1 MLLGNQ
7 RILGEIR
14 SQPLPMPTLE
24 TTVDGLRLP
33 NPFVIG
39 SGPPGTNLSVINR
52 AFREGW
58 GAVIAKTVSLDSSKV
73 VNVSPRYAKLHSAD
87 GKEVIGWENIEL
99 ISDRPFGIWL
109 DEFKKAK
116 DAYPQGVLIASIM
129 EEFRKDSWVEIVERC
144 EAAGVD
150 GFELNFSCPH
160 GLPERKMGAAMGQDP
175 EVLEEV
181 CGWVMGAAKKP
192 VWAKMTPNITHIE
205 EPSRAA
211 LRAGCHGLSAI
222 NTIRSIMG
230 VNLDT
235 LRPEPSV
242 EGYTTPGGYSSK
254 AVKPIALRMVME
266 ISTMIRK
273 EFPGRSLSGLGGV
286 ETGHDA
292 AQFIL
297 LGSDTVQVCTGVM
310 KFGYECVK
318 PMCEELLAF
327 MAKHKFETLADFKG
341 KSLDYVTTHA
351 DLVHRQAERKAAKK
365 EAAVKVVKSDGEWS
379 GDEFVKQSDALSRS

>member
-1 MLLGNQ
+1 
-7 RILGEIR
+7 
-14 SQPLPMPTLE
+14 MPTLE
-24 TTVDGLRLP
+24 TTVNGLKLP

-58 GAVIAKTVSLDSSKV
+58 GAVIAKTISLVASKV
-73 VNVSPRYAKLHSAD
+73 VNVAPRYAKLYAND
-87 GKEVIGWENIEL
+87 KEEVIGWENIEL

-109 DEFKKAK
+109 DEFKKCK
-116 DAYPQGVLIASIM
+116 DAFPNGVLIASIM
-129 EEFRKDSWVEIVERC
+129 EEYRKDAWIEIVERC
-144 EAAGVD
+144 QAAGVD
-150 GFELNFSCPH
+150 AFELNFSCPH

-175 EVLEEV
+175 EILEEV
-181 CGWVMGAAKKP
+181 CGWVASAAKKP

-205 EPSRAA
+205 DPTRAA
-211 LRAGCHGLSAI
+211 LRGGAQGVSAI
-222 NTIRSIMG
+222 NTIRSVMG

-235 LRPEPSV
+235 LRPEPTV

-266 ISTMIRK
+266 IAALIRA
-273 EFPGRSLSGLGGV
+273 EFPGRTLSGLGGI
-286 ETGHDA
+286 ESGDDA

-310 KFGYECVK
+310 KFGYECVQ
-318 PMCEELLAF
+318 PMCDQLLAF

-341 KSLDYVTTHA
+341 KSLPYFTTHA
-351 DLVHRQAERKAAKK
+351 DLVRRQSERKAAQK
-365 EAAVKVVKSDGEWS
+365 AAAATKVVKSDGEWS
-379 GDEFVKQSDALSRS
+379 GDEFVKQSDALSRE